1 MAFDHRSTTRRYLLR
16 TLALAPLGMASL
28 PLLNRLSVGTAH
40 AAQSTSRSPDQALQ
54 LLLEGNQQFVQA
66 TQRAG
71 GRTIERRL
79 ELTQGQSPFA
89 IILGCADSRVPPEL
103 VFETGLGDLFVCRV
117 AGNIETAEIIGSIE
131 YGVQV
136 LGAPLVMVL
145 GHSGCGAVDAA
156 LAVVTRGAEFAGYL
170 AGLVDQLTPA
180 AASIVGQPGDPLDN
194 AIRANVQMT
203 VSQLLRRDPDL
214 ATRVRDGRVR
224 VVGGVY
230 DLASGRVDLV
240 A

>member
-1 MAFDHRSTTRRYLLR
+1 MAADHRSTPRRHFLR

-28 PLLNRLSVGTAH
+28 PLVGRLHAGTAL
-40 AAQSTSRSPDQALQ
+40 AAQATGPSPDQALQ
-54 LLLEGNQQFVQA
+54 TLLEGNQRFVVA

-71 GRTIERRL
+71 EGAIERRL
-79 ELTQGQSPFA
+79 ALTGGQNPFA
-89 IILGCADSRVPPEL
+89 IILGCADSRVPPEI
-103 VFETGLGDLFVCRV
+103 VFDTGLGDLFVCRV
-117 AGNIETAEIIGSIE
+117 AGNVETPEIMGSIE

-145 GHSGCGAVDAA
+145 GHSGCGALDAA
-156 LAVVTRGAEFAGYL
+156 LAVVTRGAEFEGYL
-170 AGLVDQLTPA
+170 AGLVDQLLPA
-180 AASIVGQPGDPLDN
+180 VASSMGQPGNPLDN
-194 AIRANVQMT
+194 AIRANVQLT
-203 VSQLLRRDPDL
+203 VSRLLRRDPDL
-214 ATRVRDGRVR
+214 AMRVRDGRVR

>member
-1 MAFDHRSTTRRYLLR
+1 MAFDHGSTTRRFFLR
-16 TLALAPLGMASL
+16 TLALAPVGMASL
-28 PLLNRLSVGTAH
+28 PLLSRLHVGTAH
-40 AAQSTSRSPDQALQ
+40 AAQATSPSPDQALQ
-54 LLLEGNQQFVQA
+54 RLLAGNQQFVLA
-66 TQRAG
+66 AQRAG
-71 GRTIERRL
+71 GRAIERRL
-79 ELTQGQSPFA
+79 ELSGGQRPFA
-89 IILGCADSRVPPEL
+89 IILGCADSRVPPEI
-103 VFETGLGDLFVCRV
+103 VFDTGLGDLFVCRV
-117 AGNIETAEIIGSIE
+117 AGNIETPEIIGSIE

-170 AGLVDQLTPA
+170 AGLVDLFIPA
-180 AASIVGQPGDPLDN
+180 VASIVGQPGNPLDN

-203 VSQLLRRDPDL
+203 VSRLLRRDPDL

>member
-1 MAFDHRSTTRRYLLR
+1 MAFDQGSTTRRYFLH
-16 TLALAPLGMASL
+16 TLALAPLGVASL
-28 PLLNRLSVGTAH
+28 PLVSRLTVGSAH
-40 AAQSTSRSPDQALQ
+40 AAQATSRSPDQALQ
-54 LLLEGNQQFVQA
+54 TLLEGNQQFVQA

-71 GRTIERRL
+71 GQAIERRL
-79 ELTQGQSPFA
+79 ELTGGQNPFA
-89 IILGCADSRVPPEL
+89 IILGCADSRVPPEI
-103 VFETGLGDLFVCRV
+103 VFDTGLGDLFVCRV
-117 AGNIETAEIIGSIE
+117 AGNIDTAEIIGSIE

-170 AGLVDQLTPA
+170 AGLVDLFIPA
-180 AASIVGQPGDPLDN
+180 VASIVGQPGNPLDN

-203 VSQLLRRDPDL
+203 VSRLLRRDPDL

>member
-1 MAFDHRSTTRRYLLR
+1 MAFDHGSSTRRLFLH
-16 TLALAPLGMASL
+16 TLALTPLGMASL
-28 PLLNRLSVGTAH
+28 PLLSRLNVGTAH
-40 AAQSTSRSPDQALQ
+40 AAQATSQSPDQALQ
-54 LLLEGNQQFVQA
+54 RLLEGNQQFVLA

-71 GRTIERRL
+71 GQTIERRL
-79 ELTQGQSPFA
+79 ELTGGQNPFA

-117 AGNIETAEIIGSIE
+117 AGNIATAEIMGSIE

-136 LGAPLVMVL
+136 LGAPLIMVL

-156 LAVVTRGAEFAGYL
+156 LAVVARGAEFEGHL
-170 AGLVDQLTPA
+170 AGLGDQPTPT
-180 AASIVGQPGDPLDN
+180 AASIMGQPGSLLDN
-194 AIRANVQMT
+194 AIRANVQTT
-203 VSQLLRRDPDL
+203 VSHLLRRDPDL

>member
-1 MAFDHRSTTRRYLLR
+1 MAFDHGSTTRRHILR

-28 PLLNRLSVGTAH
+28 PFLSRLNVGTAH
-40 AAQSTSRSPDQALQ
+40 AAQATGRSPDQALQ
-54 LLLEGNQQFVQA
+54 ALHEGNQRFVVA

-71 GRTIERRL
+71 GRAIDRRM
-79 ELTQGQSPFA
+79 ELTGGQNPFA
-89 IILGCADSRVPPEL
+89 IILGCADSRVPPEI
-103 VFETGLGDLFVCRV
+103 VFDTGLGDLFVCRV
-117 AGNIETAEIIGSIE
+117 AGNIETPEIIGSIE

-136 LGAPLVMVL
+136 LGAPLIMVL

-156 LAVVTRGAEFAGYL
+156 LAVVTRGAEFEGYL
-170 AGLVDQLTPA
+170 SGLVDLIIPA
-180 AASIVGQPGDPLDN
+180 AASIAGQPGNPLDN
-194 AIRANVQMT
+194 AIRANVQTT
-203 VSQLLRRDPDL
+203 VAHLLRRDPEL
-214 ATRVRDGRVR
+214 AARVRDGRVR

>member
-1 MAFDHRSTTRRYLLR
+1 MAFDHGSTTRRHFLR

-28 PLLNRLSVGTAH
+28 PLLSRLNVGTAH
-40 AAQSTSRSPDQALQ
+40 AAQATSQSPDQALQ
-54 LLLEGNQQFVQA
+54 TLLAGNQQFALA

-71 GRTIERRL
+71 GRAIERRL
-79 ELTQGQSPFA
+79 ELTQGQNPFA
-89 IILGCADSRVPPEL
+89 IILGCADSRVPPEI
-103 VFETGLGDLFVCRV
+103 VFDTGLGDLFVCRV
-117 AGNIETAEIIGSIE
+117 AGNIETPEIIGSIE

-136 LGAPLVMVL
+136 LGAPLIMVL

-156 LAVVTRGAEFAGYL
+156 LAVVRGAELEGYL
-170 AGLVDQLTPA
+170 AGLVDQITPA
-180 AASIVGQPGDPLDN
+180 AASIVGQPGNPLDN
-194 AIRANVQMT
+194 AIRANVQTT
-203 VSQLLRRDPDL
+203 VSHLLRRDPEL
-214 ATRVRDGRVR
+214 ARRVSDGRLR

>member
-1 MAFDHRSTTRRYLLR
+1 MAFDHASTTRRHVLR
-16 TLALAPLGMASL
+16 TLTLAPLGMVSL
-28 PLLNRLSVGTAH
+28 PLLSRLDGGTAH
-40 AAQSTSRSPDQALQ
+40 AAQATSRSPDQALQ
-54 LLLEGNQQFVQA
+54 TLLEGNQRFVVA

-71 GRTIERRL
+71 GRAIDRRL
-79 ELTQGQSPFA
+79 ELTGGQNPFA
-89 IILGCADSRVPPEL
+89 IILGCADSRVPPEI
-103 VFETGLGDLFVCRV
+103 VFDTGLGDLFVCRV
-117 AGNIETAEIIGSIE
+117 AGNIETPEIIGSIE

-145 GHSGCGAVDAA
+145 GHSGCGALDAA

-170 AGLVDQLTPA
+170 AGLVDKLTPA
-180 AASIVGQPGDPLDN
+180 AASILGQPGNPLDN

-203 VSQLLRRDPDL
+203 VSHLLRQDPEL
-214 ATRVRDGRVR
+214 ATRVRAGRVR

-230 DLASGRVDLV
+230 DLASGQVDLV